1 MGNCDNCSNS
11 GFDKRCKKMSGFK
24 INKWFDELLPYLT
37 FSKYLFYFSL
47 QCNMKTFSFGFV
59 EDSLFDHV
67 QI

>member
-59 EDSLFDHV
+59 KDWLFDHLR
-67 QI
+67 I